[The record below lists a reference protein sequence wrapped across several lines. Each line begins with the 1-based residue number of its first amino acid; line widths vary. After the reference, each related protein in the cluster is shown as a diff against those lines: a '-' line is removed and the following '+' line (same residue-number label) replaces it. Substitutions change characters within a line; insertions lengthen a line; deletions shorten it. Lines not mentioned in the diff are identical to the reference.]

1 MSEINYETEKCWTIN
16 ESRPIPIEIET
27 NFGGLRLCAE
37 PMTMGYETW
46 GHLTMNHRTQDIYV
60 TQSFYDYQTGECM
73 FNARTREDIRLWA
86 EKYSYIVRII

>member
-1 MSEINYETEKCWTIN
+1 MKENCWSIK
-16 ESRPIPIEIET
+16 EERPIPIEIET

-37 PMTMGYETW
+37 PMTIEYETW
-46 GHLTMNHRTQDIYV
+46 NHLAMNHRTQDIYV

-86 EKYSYIVRII
+86 EKYSDIVRIV